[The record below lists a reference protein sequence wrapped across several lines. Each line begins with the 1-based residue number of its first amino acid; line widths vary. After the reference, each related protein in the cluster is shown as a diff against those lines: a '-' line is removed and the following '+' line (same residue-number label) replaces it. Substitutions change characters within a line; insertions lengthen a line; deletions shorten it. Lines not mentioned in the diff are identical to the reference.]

1 MWIAALQPALHFCT
15 SIHLTLNSPF
25 QILFL
30 FWVKTENELKN
41 CHFTTMKIELD
52 CRVNRGVGVQV
63 LQSICHLVTPAYGV
77 PYNTP
82 LQLALCTPGGV
93 RPQSSIQ
100 KWPGVPQWQWCSF
113 CHVLHIFL
121 GCLQRFSKL
130 LVSQDSI
137 RHRIYHATV
146 WEQHLHRPHLHR
158 ILASRL
164 SWLYSSL
171 RGVRADRRERRIQI
185 HRAVNTGKMTL
196 AAFWK
201 KLCPLSI

>member
-1 MWIAALQPALHFCT
+1 MELECKCCNPFAIWLHQHMECHITLHFSLHSALQVECG
-15 SIHLTLNSPF
+15 LNP
-25 QILFL
+25 
-30 FWVKTENELKN
+30 
-41 CHFTTMKIELD
+41 
-52 CRVNRGVGVQV
+52 
-63 LQSICHLVTPAYGV
+63 
-77 PYNTP
+77 
-82 LQLALCTPGGV
+82 
-93 RPQSSIQ
+93 SIQ